1 MVCGLGL
8 GRRGRASHYGRPAT
22 RQTARPQ
29 SPAKGDRLMIGL
41 IVGAGILGVIIA
53 VMEQD
58 EFPGWGKMVLCVLAA
73 AIPAAIINALL
84 PAGLFIIG
92 LAVGAVCAGFA
103 ISALTGMSVKR
114 ASIAGAIYLS
124 IQPVI
129 SLVFYLV
136 AR

>member
-1 MVCGLGL
+1 
-8 GRRGRASHYGRPAT
+8 
-22 RQTARPQ
+22 
-29 SPAKGDRLMIGL
+29 MIGL